1 MDIDVSKIPKILK
14 NLDIWLCYDDRDKDY
29 FKDLSESEIKQEKKQ
44 PRDLYGNKTSYKS
57 CTYSLKECLNSIK
70 KGYNNGIGIALNE
83 SGLIVIDY
91 DNCISGYKIDDKLG
105 LEIPILNNADK
116 DRINRDLNL
125 LNSYTEISPS
135 GKGLHIYLLANKN
148 IKININ
154 KPNIEIYTNHFIRF
168 SNNRFNEILYT
179 DIEDR
184 TDAIEQLLKL
194 YDIELSNRDVG
205 KKKVMDKSLTAYQ
218 QLLESKFRDKDV
230 LYTNHFSNKE
240 IKDTMFASKKG
251 DLLKKLYN
259 NTITDDE
266 FIKLKTKKDKEID
279 TSDSGKAI
287 TFIMHLLY
295 YCYGDLDAVYKIFK
309 SSALCKDKYLLKNY
323 RNHREDIIQNQF
335 IPFAVREFCIYDV
348 KN

>member
-1 MDIDVSKIPKILK
+1 MDIDVSTIPKILK
-14 NLDIWLCYDDRDKDY
+14 NLDIWLCFDDRDKDIY
-29 FKDLSESEIKQEKKQ
+29 KTLSEDKINQAKKQ
-44 PRDLYGNKTSYKS
+44 PRDIYGNKCSYTKG
-57 CTYSLKECLNSIK
+57 YSLKQCLDSVK
-70 KGYNNGIGIALNE
+70 KGVNSGIGISLNE

-91 DNCISGYKIDDKLG
+91 DNCIKGYKKDDKLG
-105 LEIPILNNADK
+105 LNIPILADADR
-116 DRINRDLNL
+116 DRINRDLDL

-168 SNNRFNEILYT
+168 SGKRFSNILY
-179 DIEDR
+179 DDVEDR

-205 KKKVMDKSLTAYQ
+205 KKNVMDKSLTAYQ
-218 QLLESKFRDKDV
+218 HQLEDKFKIKGV
-230 LYTNHFSNKE
+230 LYTNCFSNKE

-259 NTITDDE
+259 NTITDAE
-266 FIKLKTKKDKEID
+266 FISLKTKKDKDID

-287 TFIMHLLY
+287 TLIMHLIY
-295 YCYGDLDAVYKIFK
+295 YAYGDLDAVYKIFK
-309 SSALCKDKYLLKNY
+309 SSALCKDKYLAKNY
-323 RNHREDIIQNQF
+323 RGHREDIIQNQF
-335 IPFAVREFCIYDV
+335 IPFAVKEFCIYDI
-348 KN
+348 KK